1 MWFPSKNYW
10 FKSIFSRCK
19 KNLLLKLI
27 MTYSNLV
34 NFTFCE
40 QNWNIYFSPFLPGR
54 SCQWRMLVSKIKP
67 CKSMCDQYSET
78 ANSSLNQLCFLWLLN
93 YCSWITISYTD
104 HCLNLSFGVHC
115 VCLCTMSLSM
125 ILAILLTS
133 CLTYKIVVSDSNQ
146 SVIRLP
152 TKRL

>member
-1 MWFPSKNYW
+1 
-10 FKSIFSRCK
+10 
-19 KNLLLKLI
+19 

-54 SCQWRMLVSKIKP
+54 SCQLCMFVLKIKP
-67 CKSMCDQYSET
+67 CKSMCGQYNET
-78 ANSSLNQLCFLWLLN
+78 ANSSLNQLWLLWLLS

-104 HCLNLSFGVHC
+104 HCLNSSFGVHC
-115 VCLCTMSLSM
+115 VSLCTTSLSVL
-125 ILAILLTS
+125 LALLLTS

-146 SVIRLP
+146 SVIRSP
-152 TKRL
+152 TKHLEKIGHIYNIK